1 MKINMREVMEAK
13 NKITSS
19 RNKLQAEI
27 NRAKSDWKTVQGS
40 DALSGKVKTAINGE
54 IGNYQLP
61 MLTNYYDLLHT
72 IAQEMEK
79 TISDFKASVKENSDS
94 AIIDTDALNEAKGK
108 FSTPLSNFAKLDK
121 KISNIY
127 SSVAHIVPISAPSN
141 QFNKKMEEAKK
152 VLTETLKGMDTFNG
166 RKAGS
171 AVKDKL
177 AQQSSQITNVGGLS
191 YSNPKSLEIF
201 TDKTF
206 KNEIKEAHKK
216 VQEEEKDRLAFEKD
230 HPILM
235 AMDGNLT
242 EEKLDE
248 LDKLI
253 NHAIAKGV
261 ASGKKYINHMKKLD
275 ISSRIKRL
283 PNGKLVMRRAKGWLK
298 KLDQLADIDDYVPKG
313 HRSLSIT
320 ASGTAKEFT
329 KLGDKLLGKLDLVD
343 KKSILRE
350 SGEAFSKAS
359 IKGVA
364 KGTLKSMGK
373 SLKKG
378 LSFGVNGV
386 VKDAKALINAKG
398 AGKIIP
404 GLNIAAG
411 AVEVVQGISKSEKQA
426 RKDGLKG
433 QEITA
438 SKVGG
443 ALVDVGKVAVT
454 TAAIGAAGAVAGFFG
469 APVVVVV
476 GAGMLVGAL
485 ADFSIKKSK
494 VVDKAKKGV
503 NSLVKGVSGW
513 FK

>member
-79 TISDFKASVKENSDS
+79 TISDFKASVKENSES

-171 AVKDKL
+171 TVKDKL
-177 AQQSSQITNVGGLS
+177 AQQSSQITKVGGLS

-206 KNEIKEAHKK
+206 ENEIKEAHKTVK
-216 VQEEEKDRLAFEKD
+216 K
-230 HPILM
+230 
-235 AMDGNLT
+235 
-242 EEKLDE
+242 EEKLEFKKEHPLLAAMNGNITEADLQE

-253 NHAIAKGV
+253 NSSLAGSIKE
-261 ASGKKYINHMKKLD
+261 GKRWTKHVKNLY
-275 ISSRIKRL
+275 ISSRIKRMSDGTL
-283 PNGKLVMRRAKGWLK
+283 VIKKAGKWLSKFDKLTGIDKYMRKGKDFTRLSTSGGLK
-298 KLDQLADIDDYVPKG
+298 Q
-313 HRSLSIT
+313 
-320 ASGTAKEFT
+320 FT
-329 KLGDKLLGKLDLVD
+329 DLGDSLLDKLKLVD
-343 KKSILRE
+343 KNVVLKGSKQAFKE
-350 SGEAFSKAS
+350 SV
-359 IKGVA
+359 KGIG
-364 KGTLKSMGK
+364 KGTLKSAGGA
-373 SLKKG
+373 LKKSV
-378 LSFGVNGV
+378 SFGMNGV
-386 VKDAKALINAKG
+386 VKDAKALVNAKC
-398 AGKIIP
+398 AGKIVP
-404 GLNIAAG
+404 GLNIALG
-411 AVEVVQGISKSEKQA
+411 AVDVVQGISKSEKQA

-454 TAAIGAAGAVAGFFG
+454 TAVIGTVGSAIAVAGGPVWAVVLGGIAISAGLEEINKRTG
-469 APVVVVV
+469 ATN
-476 GAGMLVGAL
+476 M
-485 ADFSIKKSK
+485 
-494 VVDKAKKGV
+494 AKKAI
-503 NSLVKGVSGW
+503 NSMVKGVSAW

>member
-1 MKINMREVMEAK
+1 
-13 NKITSS
+13 
-19 RNKLQAEI
+19 
-27 NRAKSDWKTVQGS
+27 
-40 DALSGKVKTAINGE
+40 
-54 IGNYQLP
+54 
-61 MLTNYYDLLHT
+61 
-72 IAQEMEK
+72 
-79 TISDFKASVKENSDS
+79 
-94 AIIDTDALNEAKGK
+94 
-108 FSTPLSNFAKLDK
+108 
-121 KISNIY
+121 
-127 SSVAHIVPISAPSN
+127 
-141 QFNKKMEEAKK
+141 MEEAKK

-166 RKAGS
+166 HKADS

-177 AQQSSQITNVGGLS
+177 AQQSSQITKVGGLS

-261 ASGKKYINHMKKLD
+261 VSGKKYINHMKKLY

-454 TAAIGAAGAVAGFFG
+454 TAMIGAATALLPATASIGAVVGVGIIAGWT
-469 APVVVVV
+469 ANTI
-476 GAGMLVGAL
+476 
-485 ADFSIKKSK
+485 DKKLGVTSEM
-494 VVDKAKKGV
+494 KKGV
-503 NSLVKGVSGW
+503 NSLIKSARGW
-513 FK
+513 FS